1 MSERADDDV
10 RGEQRKAA
18 RLVKQ
23 PLQRGEDS
31 TAMATVAE
39 RRSLPSPEV
48 ILGQAWSNWVDAV
61 KLHGNDGAESEESF
75 KECGKNREAM
85 RLCRDDMPIFGQCPA
100 QDDFYLVMCSHC
112 SQVIKPQAFQA
123 HYERRH
129 GSVSKLSSSAAY
141 SLPGFS
147 SRGRSGGG
155 AAAGPLGASSGG
167 SNSAPSAKEKLPHRK
182 SHFPLKMLHNDIL
195 TPAIKVE
202 KIHLKMD
209 YPSSKPAHVPASPA
223 SASSIT
229 VSSSPTKPGL
239 NTPSVP
245 KAQLLTLAHLPNGKG
260 HPASL
265 DKKQDGGSS
274 LSSKRLYRR
283 PLERE
288 FNPDVHCG
296 VLDMG
301 ARKPCTRSLTCKTH
315 SLSQRRAV
323 PGRSFD
329 ALLAEHRGRTRD
341 RELQHRAEPSLQAPP
356 LRDLP
361 PPSSRLLPHGN
372 SVAADSPKPSALSKP
387 KPHNHSLPRVN
398 SSSYGG
404 LGDPAVAHELSQHP
418 HTAPT
423 PDGVGHPSSDEG
435 EPEDREDPVEK
446 LDCHYSGHHPR
457 PTAYCTFGSLQ
468 LSRSW
473 FAFDRRW
480 NRVRCALAAM
490 MDKHVNSLM
499 WKKIPLVQEN
509 SSSSAVPLSQ
519 RSSANS
525 LSSSFSSG
533 FLSPSPPL
541 PYGQSYESKPVLSYG
556 TTLNARATP
565 QRAGEQPA
573 YGGSSNSSRQV
584 SSSSPQMPSA
594 HSSSLPSA
602 QGSSKPNKS
611 RSGTKSFRVREPSP
625 ASSNSGAEELRSELG
640 HLREQWRLPLLAL
653 LRHSLTGSAHL
664 CLFHLLLAPRRQP
677 PPGPPRLSEP
687 PAGRVVPRAGP
698 VRPCRAHQAHERG
711 DEQQRLHAVARPVR
725 APGQRAPRPRRR
737 PPPGQQEEEELAR
750 HQQLSRGRHLHSI
763 DGRRGRGAAPRQTQ
777 NGQVSSHQQHPWQ
790 THATDA
796 RTTGPSQQFANTSA
810 EGTPLTQVGRLW
822 GCGAASRRSA
832 GPLSTRH
839 AAQHQAAISFSSDS
853 HLPTIL
859 RAESALGDS
868 VTAGC
873 STHRGAEGRWMHAA
887 LLVVGPTPQGGG
899 VGWSCWRGIM

>member
-625 ASSNSGAEELRSELG
+625 ASSNSGAVSVSGSAGATALG
-640 HLREQWRLPLLAL
+640 SGKKRKNSSQLMPHGTYNTEPSSSSSSSSFRKNCAVNSGTSGSSGGFHSSLSSATPSPAPPTSAFSTSSSPHAASLPLGRPGSLS
-653 LRHSLTGSAHL
+653 LRQDVSSRA
-664 CLFHLLLAPRRQP
+664 LAPSGPAEPIKRMSVVMNSSDSTLSLGPFVHQGSEHHGRADGPRLDSKRRRSSPATSSSAGAGTCTASTVGGGGVLP
-677 PPGPPRLSEP
+677 PGRPKMAKSPAINNIHGRHTRPMPGPPGLPNSSLI
-687 PAGRVVPRAGP
+687 
-698 VRPCRAHQAHERG
+698 HQPK
-711 DEQQRLHAVARPVR
+711 ARP
-725 APGQRAPRPRRR
+725 
-737 PPPGQQEEEELAR
+737 
-750 HQQLSRGRHLHSI
+750 
-763 DGRRGRGAAPRQTQ
+763 
-777 NGQVSSHQQHPWQ
+777 
-790 THATDA
+790 
-796 RTTGPSQQFANTSA
+796 
-810 EGTPLTQVGRLW
+810 
-822 GCGAASRRSA
+822 
-832 GPLSTRH
+832 
-839 AAQHQAAISFSSDS
+839 
-853 HLPTIL
+853 
-859 RAESALGDS
+859 
-868 VTAGC
+868 
-873 STHRGAEGRWMHAA
+873 
-887 LLVVGPTPQGGG
+887 
-899 VGWSCWRGIM
+899 